1 MKNDP
6 FISFQPHNFY
16 LMNMAVMGSST
27 AAAASGSNN
36 DSRRKNR
43 IPTSYAVIFLGII
56 LLTALTAV
64 SFTSPSTKSVI
75 SALSS
80 LDIANHN
87 QNDETT
93 ISSYSN
99 NSFRNAAH
107 RYLKTSHKHH
117 KKLLPLDTSDKVG
130 FFCATIGLM
139 IAAGGGI
146 GGGGVL
152 VPIYILVMKFSPKHA
167 IPLSNITG

>member
-1 MKNDP
+1 
-6 FISFQPHNFY
+6 
-16 LMNMAVMGSST
+16 MALGGSIE
-27 AAAASGSNN
+27 AAAASGSTTNG
-36 DSRRKNR
+36 SRRKNR

-56 LLTALTAV
+56 LLTALAAV
-64 SFTSPSTKSVI
+64 SFNTTSTKSLL

-80 LDIANHN
+80 LNIANHN

-93 ISSYSN
+93 ISSHSN
-99 NSFRNAAH
+99 NSLLNAAH
-107 RYLKTSHKHH
+107 RYLKTSHKH

>member
-1 MKNDP
+1 
-6 FISFQPHNFY
+6 
-16 LMNMAVMGSST
+16 MAPMGSSLQ
-27 AAAASGSNN
+27 AAATSGSNTN
-36 DSRRKNR
+36 DIRRKNR

-56 LLTALTAV
+56 LLTTLAAV
-64 SFTSPSTKSVI
+64 SFTSPFTKSVL

-80 LDIANHN
+80 LNIANHN
-87 QNDETT
+87 ENDQT
-93 ISSYSN
+93 ISSSYSN
-99 NSFRNAAH
+99 NNSLLNNAH

>member
-1 MKNDP
+1 MDS
-6 FISFQPHNFY
+6 I
-16 LMNMAVMGSST
+16 
-27 AAAASGSNN
+27 AAAASGSNTN
-36 DSRRKNR
+36 AIRRKNR
-43 IPTSYAVIFLGII
+43 IPTSYAIIFLGII
-56 LLTALTAV
+56 LLAALAAV
-64 SFTSPSTKSVI
+64 SFTSTSTKSVL

-87 QNDETT
+87 QNDET

-99 NSFRNAAH
+99 NSFLNHAH
-107 RYLKTSHKHH
+107 RYLKTSHKH

>member
-1 MKNDP
+1 
-6 FISFQPHNFY
+6 
-16 LMNMAVMGSST
+16 MAPMSSLQ
-27 AAAASGSNN
+27 AAAASGSNTN
-36 DSRRKNR
+36 ASRRKNR

-56 LLTALTAV
+56 LLTALAAV
-64 SFTSPSTKSVI
+64 SFTSPSKKSVL

-80 LDIANHN
+80 LDIANQN
-87 QNDETT
+87 QNDET
-93 ISSYSN
+93 ISSNSN
-99 NSFRNAAH
+99 NSLINAVH

>member
-1 MKNDP
+1 
-6 FISFQPHNFY
+6 
-16 LMNMAVMGSST
+16 MAVMGSSLQ
-27 AAAASGSNN
+27 AAAASGSTTNVG
-36 DSRRKNR
+36 RRKNR

-56 LLTALTAV
+56 LLAALAAV
-64 SFTSPSTKSVI
+64 SFTSTSTKSLL

-80 LDIANHN
+80 LDIAKNN
-87 QNDETT
+87 QNDETV
-93 ISSYSN
+93 SPSYT
-99 NSFRNAAH
+99 RNILNHAH

-117 KKLLPLDTSDKVG
+117 KKLLPLDASDKVG

>member
-1 MKNDP
+1 MN
-6 FISFQPHNFY
+6 N
-16 LMNMAVMGSST
+16 NMAAMGSSIA
-27 AAAASGSNN
+27 AAAASGSNTN
-36 DSRRKNR
+36 DIRRKNR
-43 IPTSYAVIFLGII
+43 IPTSYAVIFIGII
-56 LLTALTAV
+56 LLEALAAV
-64 SFTSPSTKSVI
+64 SFTSSSTKSVL

-80 LDIANHN
+80 LDIANQN

-93 ISSYSN
+93 ISSSYSN
-99 NSFRNAAH
+99 NSLLNAAH
-107 RYLKTSHKHH
+107 RHLKTSHKH

>member
-1 MKNDP
+1 
-6 FISFQPHNFY
+6 
-16 LMNMAVMGSST
+16 MGSSLQ
-27 AAAASGSNN
+27 AAAASGSNTN
-36 DSRRKNR
+36 GIRRKNR
-43 IPTSYAVIFLGII
+43 IPISYAVIFLGII
-56 LLTALTAV
+56 LLTALAAV
-64 SFTSPSTKSVI
+64 SFTSSSTKSLI

-93 ISSYSN
+93 ISPNTN
-99 NSFRNAAH
+99 NSLLNAAH
-107 RYLKTSHKHH
+107 RYLKTSHKH